1 MVAAG
6 PADPAGSAD
15 RAGSPV
21 ESCQRNLGSRNNRSS
36 LGVAGLVGGAAR
48 RAVAVSAVAA
58 APVHDGGQVSVAE
71 VVPGYPFVFGLT
83 RS

>member
-6 PADPAGSAD
+6 LAGWAD

-36 LGVAGLVGGAAR
+36 VGVAGLVGVEGQT
-48 RAVAVSAVAA
+48 AVASAVAA

>member
-1 MVAAG
+1 MVVVG
-6 PADPAGSAD
+6 PADPDGWAD
-15 RAGSPV
+15 LAGSPV
-21 ESCQRNLGSRNNRSS
+21 ESLQKNLGSRNNRSS
-36 LGVAGLVGGAAR
+36 VGVAGLTAAAP
-48 RAVAVSAVAA
+48 AVVA